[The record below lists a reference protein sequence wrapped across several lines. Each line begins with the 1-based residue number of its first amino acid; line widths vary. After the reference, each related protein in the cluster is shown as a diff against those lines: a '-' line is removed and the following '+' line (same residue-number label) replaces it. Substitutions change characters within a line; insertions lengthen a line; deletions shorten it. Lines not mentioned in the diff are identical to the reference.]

1 MAAPNLQT
9 PTTITGKLAVQACT
23 NSATAIVSNSA
34 ASGKL
39 LRVDSLII
47 GNTTSGPVTVTVDVY
62 RSSTAYRICTT
73 LPVPANATIVPILKD
88 APVNLEEGDSLRITA
103 GATSSLEAVASYSEV
118 S

>member
-1 MAAPNLQT
+1 MSAPNLQS

-39 LRVDSLII
+39 LRVESLLI
-47 GNTTSGPVTVTVDVY
+47 GNTTSGPVAVTVDVY
-62 RSSTAYRICTT
+62 RSSTAYRICTS
-73 LPVPANATIVPILKD
+73 LVVPANATIAPITKE
-88 APVNLEEGDSLRITA
+88 APVNLEEGDSLRINA
-103 GATSSLEAVASYSEV
+103 AATSSLEAVASYSEI